1 MKKSHRM
8 VGDFVNKGDLIGEI
22 GSTGRVTGP
31 HLHWVI
37 YMNGNR
43 INPEIVLNKGFPMN
57 LLANYQDV
65 PEDFPLSEE

>member
-1 MKKSHRM
+1 MKKSHKM
-8 VGDFVNKGDLIGEI
+8 VGDTVIKGDLIGEI

-43 INPEIVLNKGFPMN
+43 INPEIVLAKDFPKN
-57 LLANYQDV
+57 LLADYQDA
-65 PEDFPLSEE
+65 PEGLPLSEE